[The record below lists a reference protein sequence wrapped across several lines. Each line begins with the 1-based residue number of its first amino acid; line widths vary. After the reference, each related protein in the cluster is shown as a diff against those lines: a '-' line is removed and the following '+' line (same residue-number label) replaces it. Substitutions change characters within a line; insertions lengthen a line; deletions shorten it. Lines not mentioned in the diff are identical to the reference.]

1 MGEED
6 RAIEILEEAK
16 DIFPYNSSI
25 YSQLGYLYHEQGE
38 EENAIESWKQALEI
52 SPEFL
57 RLRDYID
64 FISEKEEIA
73 EVDAREL
80 IAKSPLAEEYPDASA
95 AMLLDETR
103 RIIHLD
109 GTSSTTYHKIIKLF
123 NRRGIEKNLERYS

>member
-1 MGEED
+1 LGNPDNPAIYKNIADGYIRMGEEIQ
-6 RAIEILEEAK
+6 AIEILEEAK

-80 IAKSPLAEEYPDASA
+80 IAKAPSAEEYPDASA

-103 RIIHLD
+103 RIIL
-109 GTSSTTYHKIIKLF
+109 
-123 NRRGIEKNLERYS
+123 